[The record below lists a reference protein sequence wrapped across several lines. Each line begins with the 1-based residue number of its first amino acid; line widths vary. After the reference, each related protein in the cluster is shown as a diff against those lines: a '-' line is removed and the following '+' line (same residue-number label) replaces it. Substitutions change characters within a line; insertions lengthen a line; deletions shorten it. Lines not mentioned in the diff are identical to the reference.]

1 MVTAI
6 SMPPM
11 VQTVSQ
17 AKNAGYS
24 QSEVS
29 KMVSSGEITC
39 ETCKNR
45 KYQDES
51 DEMVSFKSPA
61 HLSPETAASAVMAH
75 EMEHVG
81 NAYDKAE
88 KSDGEVVRAS
98 VSIKTAT
105 CPECGRIYVSGGETT
120 TQIKYPEE
128 NPYGRSF
135 KGADAAKFIGM
146 NLDMRA

>member
-6 SMPPM
+6 SLPPM

-51 DEMVSFKSPA
+51 NEMVSFKSPA

-88 KSDGEVVRAS
+88 KSNGEVVRAS

>member
-1 MVTAI
+1 MITAAAL
-6 SMPPM
+6 SPM
-11 VQTVSQ
+11 VQTVTQ
-17 AKNAGYS
+17 AQNAGYS
-24 QSEVS
+24 RSEVS
-29 KMVSSGEITC
+29 QMVNSGQITC

-51 DEMVSFKSPA
+51 NEMVSFKSPT
-61 HLSPETAASAVMAH
+61 HLSPESAASAVMSH

-81 NAYDKAE
+81 NAYEKAGRE
-88 KSDGEVVRAS
+88 NGEVVRAS

-120 TQIKYPEE
+120 TQVKYPEE

-146 NLDMRA
+146 NLDIKA

>member
-6 SMPPM
+6 SLPPM

-51 DEMVSFKSPA
+51 NEMVSFKSPA

-88 KSDGEVVRAS
+88 KLSGEVVRAS

>member
-1 MVTAI
+1 MVTGV

-11 VQTVSQ
+11 VRTVAQ
-17 AKNAGYS
+17 AETAGYS
-24 QSEVS
+24 KAEVS

-51 DEMVSFKSPA
+51 NEMVSFKSPA

-81 NAYDKAE
+81 NAYDKA
-88 KSDGEVVRAS
+88 KNSDGEVVRAS

-146 NLDMRA
+146 NLDMKA